1 MRPCV
6 RFWYWSVSLNVLDNW
21 KSWIIIWDY
30 GYKCTKNY
38 QMVIL
43 IFWLMKRLYR
53 SFTKFWVKFD
63 IKVALNF
70 RLLFIIWY
78 RKHFRVNFTKLLCNC
93 QLVISHQGNKHIHTK
108 LWQWYFFREAIPKLW
123 TKRHGNSRI
132 KDTIWRYSELTKH
145 LTQIFG

>member
-1 MRPCV
+1 MFTTTKNAETSFLRPCV
-6 RFWYWSVSLNVLDNW
+6 RFWYWSVSFNVLDNW

-38 QMVIL
+38 QMVIF

-93 QLVISHQGNKHIHTK
+93 QLVISHQLELSTHTHTNNMDDSIIK
-108 LWQWYFFREAIPKLW
+108 QGILLRL
-123 TKRHGNSRI
+123 RI
-132 KDTIWRYSELTKH
+132 TIDSK
-145 LTQIFG
+145 IFYAY